1 MSILERKSSVFSLLV
16 LTPSFF
22 SLRAVERIQGFLQ
35 RLCIKFQKLSEEQR
49 KEFRIQRRY
58 LDFLNEIPD
67 VSYTDTEY
75 VPVEKLFFKLQDALE
90 ESNLSKREALT
101 VVKSLLHIYSRMLAE
116 QEEETVLGRKK
127 IE

>member
-1 MSILERKSSVFSLLV
+1 MLL
-16 LTPSFF
+16 LTPLSFF
-22 SLRAVERIQGFLQ
+22 SNGFERIHRFLD

-90 ESNLSKREALT
+90 ESDLSKREALT
-101 VVKSLLHIYSRMLAE
+101 VVKSLLHIYSGMLAE
-116 QEEETVLGRKK
+116 KEEETCSMKK
-127 IE
+127 QMKSIGEPCE